1 MKQSR
6 VFKSRA
12 EPSQALMSQS
22 EKVRYA
28 KLKEDKQY
36 RSHKGQRV
44 RVNQDVMLL
53 GRYINEY
60 GSITRSIGR
69 QLWKWSKYQWADR
82 ANILLTTY
90 PDMYRKNYQSHSIE
104 LIKVNSKQDWE
115 CEL

>member
-82 ANILLTTY
+82 VNILLSNY
-90 PDMYRKNYQSHSIE
+90 PDMYIKNYREHSID
-104 LIKVNSKQDWE
+104 LFKQSKSQDWE
-115 CEL
+115 SEL